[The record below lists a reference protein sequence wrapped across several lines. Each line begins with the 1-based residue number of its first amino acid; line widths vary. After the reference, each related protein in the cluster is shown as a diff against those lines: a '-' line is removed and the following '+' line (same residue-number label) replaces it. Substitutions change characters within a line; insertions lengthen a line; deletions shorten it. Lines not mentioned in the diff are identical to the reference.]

1 MVIRFSAPN
10 RGNRN
15 SDTFKRQAEQWR
27 HAYTQATTLAESYP
41 KVEELLIAS
50 SFTDPINL
58 GHYSARQHSIFPA
71 AKAFFGLPCPR
82 TLCLKGGFHLDEIVR
97 RLLKSGETSATGSLV
112 CAGHMEPQDAEPVPC
127 GLRMDYRIDV
137 RYAAKPKR

>member
-1 MVIRFSAPN
+1 MVIRFSSPS
-10 RGNRN
+10 RGSRT
-15 SDTFKRQAEQWR
+15 SDTYKRQAEQWR
-27 HAYTQATTLAESYP
+27 QAYAQAATLGESFP

-58 GHYSARQHSIFPA
+58 GHYSARQHSIYPA

-82 TLCLKGGFHLDEIVR
+82 TLCLEGGFHLDEIVK
-97 RLLKSGETSATGSLV
+97 RLLKSGAASATGTLV
-112 CAGHMEPQDAEPVPC
+112 CAGHMEPPDDQPVPC

-137 RYAAKPKR
+137 RYAPRSKR